1 MKRINER
8 DIERFQ
14 ELTRAA
20 LNEADGDRFIEC
32 LLQREAMTAKIAE
45 FSPSLEKDMAE
56 RFYGSEMLII
66 ERLEAERSK
75 LFTEIEVFAKSRR
88 AARSYASTFP
98 IPPVTPFSQKK

>member
-14 ELTRAA
+14 ESTRAA
-20 LNEADGDRFIEC
+20 LDEADGDRFIEC
-32 LLQREAMTAKIAE
+32 LLQREAMTAKITE
-45 FSPSLEKDMAE
+45 FSPSLEKNIAE
-56 RFYGSEMLII
+56 RLYGSETLII

-75 LFTEIEVFAKSRR
+75 LFKEIDVFVKSRR
-88 AARSYASTFP
+88 VARSYASTFP